1 MKVDNEQLSALID
14 NEIVDHQV
22 IEKELLDK
30 LLTDQAQQAQF
41 SRYHL
46 IGDVMREEVSES
58 FVNIE
63 ISQKVMDEIKK
74 QSPPAQV
81 TRLNTSVNKIKPKEK
96 NNIISFAKRFGQ
108 YAVAASVAGVV
119 VVTSLVTSKPALENS
134 NSGLEVLN
142 TVPFGGAVAP
152 VSLQA
157 THKQPKEVM
166 KKHNE
171 RLEAL
176 LKDHQLQLQTQP

>member
-1 MKVDNEQLSALID
+1 MKENNEQLSAIID
-14 NEIVDHQV
+14 HELVDEQ
-22 IEKELLDK
+22 LLDE
-30 LLTDQAQQAQF
+30 LIADELQQAQF

-46 IGDVMREEVSES
+46 IGDVMRGEVSEQ
-58 FVNIE
+58 FINVDV
-63 ISQKVMDEIKK
+63 SQKVIAEINK
-74 QSPPAQV
+74 QSPSAQV
-81 TRLNTSVNKIKPKEK
+81 TRLDTSTNKSKTQEK
-96 NNIISFAKRFGQ
+96 GNIISFAKRFSQ
-108 YAVAASVAGVV
+108 YAIAASVAGVV
-119 VVTSLVTSKPALENS
+119 VVTSLVASKPAVEN

-157 THKQPKEVM
+157 THKQSKQAA